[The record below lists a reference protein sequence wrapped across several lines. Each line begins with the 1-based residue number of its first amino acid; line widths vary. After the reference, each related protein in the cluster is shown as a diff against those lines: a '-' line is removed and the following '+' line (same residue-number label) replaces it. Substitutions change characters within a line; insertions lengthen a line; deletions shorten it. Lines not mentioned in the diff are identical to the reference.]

1 MSVVASADDFLILY
15 DDIYRNPTYCEE
27 EIVVNEIKLGK
38 DFFSVGSLKMLLIYL
53 HTQCRDTVI

>member
-15 DDIYRNPTYCEE
+15 DDIYRNPAYCEE
-27 EIVVNEIKLGK
+27 QIVVNEIKLGK
-38 DFFSVGSLKMLLIYL
+38 VFPVGSLKMLLIHL